1 MAKVLLVTKTT
12 TWEWHGT
19 WYQSQFQNG
28 HLPESDIAQIKLG
41 HADHQEAVAQAQKIL
56 TARFVPF
63 RTVNVD
69 DENWRLDD
77 DTEMVITLGG
87 DGTLLSASHR
97 VESEKIQLV
106 GIRSSG
112 TSVGYLCVGGIET
125 MDTVVD
131 AMLKGQLKFTRAC
144 RLRAKISP
152 ADGSAARFSP
162 PALNDFLYSN
172 ANPAATT
179 RYRLNLGSRREEH
192 KSSGMWISTALG
204 STAGICAAG
213 GVIMPRDDKNFQ
225 FVVREIYRA
234 PGKNVHL
241 VSGFFDADDRA
252 LFIEN
257 RWEKAIVAADG
268 NRSVMQIEWG
278 DKIEFHRASCVK
290 IAQA

>member
-1 MAKVLLVTKTT
+1 MATVLLITKTS
-12 TWEWHGT
+12 TWDWHGA

-28 HLPESDIAQIKLG
+28 ALPESDINQIKLA
-41 HADHQEAVAQAQKIL
+41 HADHLASVAQAQKIL
-56 TARFVPF
+56 KDHGLPF
-63 RTVNVD
+63 RTLSVD
-69 DENWRLDD
+69 DESWRPDD
-77 DTEMVITLGG
+77 DTEIMMTLGG

-97 VESEKIQLV
+97 VESAKIKLV

-112 TSVGYLCVGGIET
+112 TSVGYLCVGGIERLES
-125 MDTVVD
+125 MVQSLV
-131 AMLKGQLKFTRAC
+131 KGDMKFTEAC
-144 RLRAKISP
+144 RLRAKITP

-179 RYRLNLGSRREEH
+179 RYRLNLGNRCEEH

-213 GVIMPRDDKNFQ
+213 GVIMPREERSFQ

-241 VSGFFDADDRA
+241 VSGFFDPDERA
-252 LFIEN
+252 LVIEN
-257 RWEKAIVAADG
+257 RCEKAIIAADG
-268 NRSVMQIEWG
+268 SRGIMQIEWG
-278 DKIEFHRASCVK
+278 DKVEFHRAPCVK
-290 IAQA
+290 IAQG